1 MSLST
6 YENNLC
12 IKTALSRYLDRESFS
27 REAEIFFKSLGDQEV
42 NSYIQ
47 EASQIMSKCPLM
59 KCGFEG
65 FAKIFVSLDD
75 KSQKQLQVTCR
86 SLNWI
91 SGSLIDNLYGIIS
104 DLNQEKIQEQVK
116 TLKLSLDHTS
126 SRFTIMRDHIVVK
139 DFLSQPDKA
148 TYLEMIKKTSTFL
161 AYLNFLPSSFKVS
174 LNNEMMKVIQLNK
187 FCIFQIERSWFISKS
202 GDKPM
207 DRKIPNLDAEEYED
221 ANDDLYKS

>member
-12 IKTALSRYLDRESFS
+12 MKAALARYVDRESFS

-59 KCGFEG
+59 KSGFEG

-75 KSQKQLQVTCR
+75 KSQKQLRVTCR

-104 DLNQEKIQEQVK
+104 DLNQEKIQEQVR
-116 TLKLSLDHTS
+116 TLKLSLDHTF
-126 SRFTIMRDHIVVK
+126 SRFTIMRDYKDVK
-139 DFLSQPDKA
+139 DFLSQPGKSA
-148 TYLEMIKKTSTFL
+148 YIEMIKK
-161 AYLNFLPSSFKVS
+161 PSHFW
-174 LNNEMMKVIQLNK
+174 LI
-187 FCIFQIERSWFISKS
+187 
-202 GDKPM
+202 
-207 DRKIPNLDAEEYED
+207 
-221 ANDDLYKS
+221 